1 MSLKE
6 IAVYLIWFMIYSFI
20 GWIYESLL
28 RSYTHKRW
36 YNSGFLNGPYIPI
49 YGSGAILDI
58 FFLSGLNDP
67 IVIFLTAAIINS
79 ILEYLTSYY
88 MEKLFH
94 ARWWDYSDKPLN
106 INGRIYYLGFLAFGL
121 FATVVVMYFHPW
133 LRSHTTDL
141 MSDQLIYL
149 CAIMI
154 ILIIS
159 TDTYITVINMRDFE
173 KKVVMLSTM
182 VNETKEKLT
191 SRVENSI
198 NDSIDRV
205 FELQEKLNAQE
216 KRLLNAFPSLKFRNV
231 QYKAEELI
239 RQLRQ
244 LRSSI
249 RK

>member
-1 MSLKE
+1 
-6 IAVYLIWFMIYSFI
+6 
-20 GWIYESLL
+20 
-28 RSYTHKRW
+28 
-36 YNSGFLNGPYIPI
+36 
-49 YGSGAILDI
+49 
-58 FFLSGLNDP
+58 
-67 IVIFLTAAIINS
+67 
-79 ILEYLTSYY
+79 
-88 MEKLFH
+88 
-94 ARWWDYSDKPLN
+94 
-106 INGRIYYLGFLAFGL
+106 
-121 FATVVVMYFHPW
+121 
-133 LRSHTTDL
+133 
-141 MSDQLIYL
+141 
-149 CAIMI
+149 
-154 ILIIS
+154 
-159 TDTYITVINMRDFE
+159 MRDFE

-244 LRSSI
+244 IRSSI